1 MKYFLSLGSNLGNR
15 KKNLSHAVML
25 LEEEGIKISNASS
38 IFRSQP
44 VDYIQQPW
52 FYNQVIEV
60 NTPQDPLSLLKVVKR
75 IEQKMKRVPTVEKG
89 PRIIDIDILLA
100 GRTVI
105 QTRNLMVPHPR
116 MNRRNFVLIPL
127 REIAPDAVHPL
138 LHMKIADL
146 MELSPDPS
154 SVRRLS
160 GRSRHKPA
168 AGLKKALKT
177 VRGRGKEAVKEGEE
191 NRLPMGAAAGDQ
203 NASLK

>member
-15 KKNLSHAVML
+15 KKNLVQAVTL

-60 NTPQDPLSLLKVVKR
+60 SAPQDPLSLLKVVKR

-127 REIAPDAVHPL
+127 REIAPDAIHPL
-138 LHMKIADL
+138 LHMRIADL

-160 GRSRHKPA
+160 GKIHHAPA
-168 AGLKKALKT
+168 AALRKALKI
-177 VRGRGKEAVKEGEE
+177 VRGRGKKAAKDG
-191 NRLPMGAAAGDQ
+191 NGDRRPMGAAAGDQ